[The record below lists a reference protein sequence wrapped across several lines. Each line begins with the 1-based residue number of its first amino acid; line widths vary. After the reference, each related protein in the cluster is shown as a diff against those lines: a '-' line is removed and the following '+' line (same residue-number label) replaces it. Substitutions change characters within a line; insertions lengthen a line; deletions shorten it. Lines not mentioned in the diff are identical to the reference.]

1 MSVTLLVNIGNK
13 NVLCYIEMISSS
25 KNRVQKIKNQFES
38 LNNDIVPVRIES
50 QLYKH
55 KHGFSANV
63 GKENTENKIDCNLS
77 PNRDIDINNES
88 EFSDECALKPN
99 NSYLYTKID
108 VKRSVSDTK
117 NSLSRQISDP
127 GKKLHRS
134 HAFRCDR
141 SQKIISNSPK
151 RHGSCNGRA
160 ETSDFALRMERRLSK
175 DRLKR
180 LGNFLEDQ
188 MRKENFVPPAY
199 AEVIEPTS
207 EPALADSIPDS
218 DVPAHILEQYAQVV
232 KPKKKDAEKQD
243 AMTDSGV
250 SSETENIEEDKA
262 GRVKKL
268 KSQFEK
274 PSETNLPA
282 MDEFCNSSDTIRLE
296 LKNPHLKL
304 TDTLK
309 KALKQP
315 LPAGPPPKKPPRT
328 FNTKP
333 TISEEDIEHQKKE
346 AMRKLE
352 KLENLL
358 LQKREGTGK
367 PDKNQNNP
375 KKPKEIHYLCT
386 EILDITN
393 RTLLPNQTLDPI
405 SRCLNSLNCAITN
418 NSTSSLPYT
427 RLNGETQGTV
437 MACCTSS
444 SDSIEQNQKRCMKC
458 KMNDDKEHG
467 FKCHLNCKCVV
478 KNSEFYV
485 SDHIY
490 DVPYSEDDMKIVKR
504 NKYGTL
510 NMLKSSRSMDDLR
523 LKTIEV
529 SSKISFFLSYI
540 TYFYIYR
547 VG

>member
-1 MSVTLLVNIGNK
+1 
-13 NVLCYIEMISSS
+13 MISSS
-25 KNRVQKIKNQFES
+25 NNRVQKIKNQFES

-77 PNRDIDINNES
+77 PNKDIDITNES
-88 EFSDECALKPN
+88 ESSDECSPKPN
-99 NSYLYTKID
+99 NSYLYNKID

-141 SQKIISNSPK
+141 SQKIISNTPK

-160 ETSDFALRMERRLSK
+160 ETSDFSFKMERKLSK

-188 MRKENFVPPAY
+188 MRKENFHPPVY
-199 AEVIEPTS
+199 TQVIEPTS
-207 EPALADSIPDS
+207 EPVLADSIPDS
-218 DVPAHILEQYAQVV
+218 DVPEHILQQYAQVV
-232 KPKKKDAEKQD
+232 KPKKKDVDKQD

-250 SSETENIEEDKA
+250 SSETENIDDDKA

-274 PSETNLPA
+274 PSEKTNLPA

-315 LPAGPPPKKPPRT
+315 LPAGPPPKKPPRV
-328 FNTKP
+328 FNSKP
-333 TISEEDIEHQKKE
+333 TISEEDIEQQKRE
-346 AMRKLE
+346 AKRKLE

-358 LQKREGTGK
+358 LQKREGTEK
-367 PDKNQNNP
+367 PDKNQNFQ

-393 RTLLPNQTLDPI
+393 RTLLPNQTSDPI

-427 RLNGETQGTV
+427 HLNAENQATLMT
-437 MACCTSS
+437 CCTSS
-444 SDSIEQNQKRCMKC
+444 LDSIEENQRKC
-458 KMNDDKEHG
+458 TKCTINDGKEHG

-490 DVPYSEDDMKIVKR
+490 DVPYSEDDIKIVKK
-504 NKYGTL
+504 NKYGSL
-510 NMLKSSRSMDDLR
+510 NTLKSSRSMDDLR
-523 LKTIEV
+523 LKTI
-529 SSKISFFLSYI
+529 KD
-540 TYFYIYR
+540 
-547 VG
+547 